1 MALRRLMCR
10 LFTRRLFAPVFGEE
24 GTKMPAGRPSKY
36 KIEYADQAFRYCLLG
51 ATNERMAEFF
61 DVDIHTFD
69 RWWRVHEEFR
79 SAITRGRE
87 DADAQVA
94 KSLYQRAL
102 GYSHN
107 AVKHF
112 IYEGQVV
119 EAHYVEHYP
128 PDTNAASLWLRN
140 RQPALWRDKQEIEHT
155 VRNASDRSDEELERI
170 AFNDNEEKATADNAS
185 RGGARVIAEKAG

>member
-1 MALRRLMCR
+1 
-10 LFTRRLFAPVFGEE
+10 
-24 GTKMPAGRPSKY
+24 MPAGRPSKY

-69 RWWRVHEEFR
+69 RWWRAHEEFR

-87 DADAQVA
+87 DADALMAQ
-94 KSLYQRAL
+94 SLWHRGR
-102 GYSHN
+102 GYSHD
-107 AVKHF
+107 AVKIF
-112 IYEGQVV
+112 MTEEVTIDLDSGQKTVREV
-119 EAHYVEHYP
+119 PVYVPYTEHYP

-170 AFNDNEEKATADNAS
+170 AFNDNEEKAAADNAS